1 MKSYKKTAPGDLVKM
16 LVTWCEPRPLSPS
29 PFSWQIVLALSQ
41 SLSEKHLAVE
51 KCRREIME
59 RRRLHRQLAE
69 LRGRIRVLVRVRPV
83 IREDGDCRVVA
94 HVDTVDDSQLTVRR
108 EQREKV
114 FSVDRAFSISSTQ
127 QEVGG

>member
-1 MKSYKKTAPGDLVKM
+1 
-16 LVTWCEPRPLSPS
+16 
-29 PFSWQIVLALSQ
+29 
-41 SLSEKHLAVE
+41 
-51 KCRREIME
+51 ME

-83 IREDGDCRVVA
+83 IREDGDGRVVA
-94 HVDTVDDSQLTVRR
+94 HVDTVDDSQLTIRR

-114 FSVDRAFSISSTQ
+114 FNVDRAFGIGSTQ